1 MKKRSK
7 TNSFLLKLTRYK
19 FFKKHYDLLNKIGQI
34 FYKTIFTFNLHSG
47 SVNAGYI
54 AFSIIFAIF
63 PFMIFFTMIIG
74 VIGQTEIG
82 IKFMDILQMS
92 LPNEIFST
100 LLPIVDD
107 VINSSKTGVLS
118 IATFTLIWSASSLVV
133 GLNIVLN
140 KAYGI
145 KVKKTYF
152 LARLTNVLKFLI
164 VISLIIVAIFSTI
177 ILPKILTL
185 ISIIIPINYSPDNIL
200 IILKPLLLITF
211 LLLTIIM
218 IYYVIPSVQFKIK
231 DIIWGSVFTLVG
243 WMISLKAFTFYI
255 EKMAKFQLIYGSLAG
270 IIITL
275 YFFQI
280 MAMILIFGA
289 ELNYNIV
296 KSR

>member
-1 MKKRSK
+1 MKRSK
-7 TNSFLLKLTRYK
+7 TNNILLKLTKYS
-19 FFKKHYDLLNKIGQI
+19 FVKKHYDLLNKIGQI
-34 FYKTIFTFNLHSG
+34 FYKTIFTFNLHNG

-74 VIGQTEIG
+74 AMGQTEIG
-82 IKFMDILQMS
+82 IRFIQILKMS
-92 LPNEIFST
+92 LPQEIFST
-100 LLPIVDD
+100 LLPIIDN
-107 VINSSKTGVLS
+107 VIHSSKAGILS
-118 IATFTLIWSASSLVV
+118 IATFTLIWSASSLVS

-140 KAYGI
+140 QAYGI
-145 KVKKTYF
+145 KIKKTYF
-152 LARLTNVLKFLI
+152 SKRFICVVKFLI
-164 VISLIIVAIFSTI
+164 IINLIIIAIFSTI
-177 ILPKILTL
+177 VLPKILNL
-185 ISIIIPINYSPDNIL
+185 INIIIPINYSPDNIL
-200 IILKPLLLITF
+200 IVLKPLLLIFF
-211 LLLTIIM
+211 LLLTILM
-218 IYYVIPSVQFKIK
+218 IYYIIPSVQFKIK